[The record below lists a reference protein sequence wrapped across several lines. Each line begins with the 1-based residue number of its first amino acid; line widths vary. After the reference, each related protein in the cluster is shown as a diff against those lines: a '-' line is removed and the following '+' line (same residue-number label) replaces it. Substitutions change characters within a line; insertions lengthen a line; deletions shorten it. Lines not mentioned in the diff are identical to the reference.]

1 MKRLKA
7 CAGIAL
13 AVILVWLCALA
24 QADASG
30 ISVVRTVEMGNQAAL
45 LMEVRLKD
53 NAGRGVRA
61 TQQSFRFT
69 GPEGIELP
77 ATPVG
82 TGSNGYIVVVDTS
95 MYYYGNKSVKI
106 EHIRDMAIA
115 YLSRLGSDAR
125 VMFVLA
131 SDAQVP
137 TCTTYMTADQAR
149 DYVSGITMG
158 TGNSANISTAICNA
172 FRFAQSPA
180 ADAPQ
185 FNSVFIIADPDQES
199 NQGDSYTLA
208 DCADLYAQGGQ
219 EFDVVV
225 AIPYREQ
232 FFKNAADARR
242 QQLNNG
248 ISMLENLARQ
258 CGGTLVEVPQTN
270 QGVST
275 ESLHTELTW
284 HLETSAAFLIDLTPL
299 AGHVPTDPQIQSVEV
314 TVTSG
319 SISRSVTCRV
329 DTALLPE
336 PEAAPTAT
344 PEVVPEA
351 TEVLPTPVVV
361 REQKDDTAMQA
372 VFALRQLGYLDK
384 SSVDSFDND
393 CYLAYLEFCKVN
405 GIDPRD
411 GIYADT
417 LALMNSDKA
426 LPKPQITPVP
436 TDTPAPTPIVGLGQ
450 SGGEAGTAIR
460 MLRKLNYLTVEGVTA
475 FDDRCFE
482 AYIAFCNANGLDP
495 RDGIYEE
502 GMALLKSGDAV
513 AAPAITPEPTATPVP
528 TVPPEGYAINA
539 QDTEDSGG
547 YIAKMQTILKN
558 LNCYGEESANVGRL
572 DQATVNAVNRYCE
585 AFNWRNDHPSGVSG
599 AIVNEI
605 LTNGE
610 KLKPLETPEP
620 TLQERIRAFLM
631 SGVQLG
637 SLTIPNWALV
647 ILGVV
652 LVILLA
658 VVLIVTGRSRKADQP
673 QQPVPV
679 QQPAAG
685 QADPAGGMPM
695 TPGTGY
701 AMQGDTEMTVG
712 TGYMRYLTL
721 EISYGGQV
729 QTLRDITLSE
739 GRELTFG
746 RRDAKGRIPD
756 PDIVLDSGD
765 KSLSRGRHA
774 VLRLHE
780 GSVYLHDESSFHN
793 TSVHN
798 TTVYDHE
805 QQYGVLLSSGD
816 EITMSAHT
824 VRVSW

>member
-30 ISVVRTVEMGNQAAL
+30 ISVVRTVEMENQAAL

-53 NAGRGVRA
+53 NAGRGMRA

-77 ATPVG
+77 ATPAG
-82 TGSNGYIVVVDTS
+82 TGNNGYIVVVDTS

-106 EHIRDMAIA
+106 EHIRDMANA

-158 TGNSANISTAICNA
+158 TDNSANISTAIYNA
-172 FRFAQSPA
+172 FCFAQAPA

-225 AIPYREQ
+225 ALPYREQ
-232 FFKNAADARR
+232 FFKNATDARR

-248 ISMLENLARQ
+248 IGMLENLARQ

-275 ESLHTELTW
+275 EALHEELTW
-284 HLETSAAFLIDLTPL
+284 HLETSSAFLVDLTPL
-299 AGHVPTDPQIQSVEV
+299 AGHIPTEPQIQSTDV

-336 PEAAPTAT
+336 PEST
-344 PEVVPEA
+344 PEVTPEV
-351 TEVLPTPVVV
+351 TEALPTPVVV

-372 VFALRQLGYLDK
+372 VFALRQLGYLEK
-384 SSVDSFDND
+384 NSVDSFDND

-405 GIDPRD
+405 GVDPRD

-426 LPKPQITPVP
+426 LPKPQITAAP
-436 TDTPAPTPIVGLGQ
+436 TDTPTPTPVVGLGQ
-450 SGGEAGTAIR
+450 SGGEASTAISR
-460 MLRKLNYLTVEGVTA
+460 LRKLNYLTAEGVTA

-482 AYIAFCNANGLDP
+482 AYIAFCDANGLDP
-495 RDGIYEE
+495 RDGIYED
-502 GMALLKSGDAV
+502 GLALLKSNDAV
-513 AAPAITPEPTATPVP
+513 AAPAITATPTATPVP

-547 YIAKMQTILKN
+547 YIAKVQTILKN

-572 DQATVNAVNRYCE
+572 DQATVDAINRYCE
-585 AFNWRNDHPSGVSG
+585 AFNWRNDHPNGVSG

-610 KLKPLETPEP
+610 KLKPLETPQP

-637 SLTIPNWALV
+637 DLAIPNWALV

-673 QQPVPV
+673 QQQRPV
-679 QQPAAG
+679 QQHAAG
-685 QADPAGGMPM
+685 QAAETAGGMPV
-695 TPGTGY
+695 TP
-701 AMQGDTEMTVG
+701 DTEMTVG
-712 TGYMRYLTL
+712 TGFLRYLTL
-721 EISYGGQV
+721 EISYAGQV
-729 QTLRDITLSE
+729 QTLKDVMLSE

-746 RRDAKGRIPD
+746 RRDAKGCIPD
-756 PDIVLDSGD
+756 PDIVLDSAD

-780 GSVYLHDESSFHN
+780 GSVYLQDESSFHN
-793 TSVHN
+793 TTVHSI
-798 TTVYDHE
+798 TVYDHE